1 MLSLTPR
8 KSFQLPSLEWIL
20 NRRFFY
26 CLCVNS
32 LIYALGLWL
41 LTGGGQYEFLDAS
54 LFSYLI
60 KNFIFNGLLLFCVFY
75 ILFFIPFSLYIEW
88 AICILYFVI
97 GVVDIFLSFTF
108 QAQLNNAFFMIFLS
122 TNFIE
127 AQEFIQFYAL
137 SPKVITAILVF
148 VIFSI
153 LFFILTSLRKIH
165 LFIPTQLNRKI
176 TLIILAASFSIVGY
190 KLYTASQITILQ
202 IYINEKNA
210 VSRWYNTILS
220 CIVEQRSFLQQYT
233 NLSQQMSEN
242 LAKKQNTEIRSSTPT
257 LPIIVFIIGESTQRN
272 LMSLYGYRLPTTPR
286 LESLQK
292 ENHLIVFQD
301 FVSPFPSTDRSLQ
314 RVLTFSHHE
323 NAQTPWYMQ
332 QNLIDVLNLAGY
344 KTHWLSNQDVISIY
358 GNSPEIIAQ
367 RAQFTKFTIM
377 GDSLVAGRPTD
388 GILIPMLNEIR
399 QDSQS
404 TQPMFYAIHLM
415 GAHAG
420 YNGRYPKNFE
430 HFSAQDLQSHQLDS
444 LQGQKLSKT
453 QLLTKIQYLNA
464 IRYNDYVVSEMM
476 KQFENE
482 DAIVFYLSDH
492 GEEVYDF
499 RDFSGHS
506 DGNISRFMVEIPAM
520 VYVSDV
526 FKQNHPDVVQK
537 LQNAINKPFMTDDF
551 IHAFLDIAGIQS
563 EDFDITRS
571 VFSPLFNNKRD
582 RISGGKDYDKEL
594 KTQAL
599 RP

>member
-1 MLSLTPR
+1 M
-8 KSFQLPSLEWIL
+8 
-20 NRRFFY
+20 
-26 CLCVNS
+26 
-32 LIYALGLWL
+32 
-41 LTGGGQYEFLDAS
+41 
-54 LFSYLI
+54 
-60 KNFIFNGLLLFCVFY
+60 
-75 ILFFIPFSLYIEW
+75 
-88 AICILYFVI
+88 
-97 GVVDIFLSFTF
+97 
-108 QAQLNNAFFMIFLS
+108 
-122 TNFIE
+122 
-127 AQEFIQFYAL
+127 
-137 SPKVITAILVF
+137 
-148 VIFSI
+148 
-153 LFFILTSLRKIH
+153 
-165 LFIPTQLNRKI
+165 
-176 TLIILAASFSIVGY
+176 
-190 KLYTASQITILQ
+190 Q
-202 IYINEKNA
+202 IYTNEKNA